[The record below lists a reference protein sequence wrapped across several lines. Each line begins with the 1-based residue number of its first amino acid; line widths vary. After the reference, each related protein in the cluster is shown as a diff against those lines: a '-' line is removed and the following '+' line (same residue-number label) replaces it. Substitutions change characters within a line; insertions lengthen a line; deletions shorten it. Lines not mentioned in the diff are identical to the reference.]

1 MISTRSKT
9 PTDRVVSFLDKK
21 GRLELATGLIGL
33 KGLSFGQR
41 QQEKQQTAEDA
52 FVRRTLWGETKD
64 TKQAET
70 EDDVSGHTILGD
82 NIVHQP
88 PVIVTGQQ
96 SSGLGQLVGAAVLG
110 ASLLGIPGAGVAAYL
125 YGKSQQP
132 AATNTTIEKIEDVG
146 LGLLK
151 FEDLKT
157 PTPEAGQ

>member
-1 MISTRSKT
+1 MISTRNKT
-9 PTDRVVSFLDKK
+9 PTDRVVSFLEKK

-33 KGLSFGQR
+33 KGLSFGQK
-41 QQEKQQTAEDA
+41 QQEKNQSAEDA
-52 FVRRTLWGETKD
+52 FVRRTLWGETAE

-70 EDDVSGHTILGD
+70 EDDVTGHTILGD

-96 SSGLGQLVGAAVLG
+96 SSGFGQLLGAALAG

-125 YGKSQQP
+125 YGKSQAEPQKP
-132 AATNTTIEKIEDVG
+132 DTTIIEKSEDLG

-157 PTPEAGQ
+157 P